1 VTAEVVTKLYYFFK
15 KNEITN
21 LIYFF
26 LLISFFFLKK
36 SKLNYIKI
44 GTKRT
49 QHHRSTPPLNPT
61 AAAPDSSI
69 KRTQQHHPAV
79 IEPAF

>member
-1 VTAEVVTKLYYFFK
+1 LK
-15 KNEITN
+15 KN
-21 LIYFF
+21 
-26 LLISFFFLKK
+26 
-36 SKLNYIKI
+36 KLNYIKT

-69 KRTQQHHPAV
+69 KRTQQHHSV
-79 IEPAF
+79 IEPAFKKNIIYFNFFVNKIAFCLISNKT